1 MVYESPDEPW
11 GSRTLPLAMIDII
24 YLDERHF
31 VMASD
36 PITGFQRKYMSFG
49 DMLGEWFYGFLMV
62 AVVCGI
68 IGGYSE
74 ILLNSPL
81 GYGRIYLTVVLVVLT
96 FGVNITWGIID
107 GTTVI
112 YGGLTDKADLEKII
126 SKLKKDRNNRELRDK
141 ILDSIGDS
149 SVDYLPDAEKEKIVD
164 RIIDE
169 APEAPLKYHVS
180 GDDRNT
186 LIAIASCDILAVI
199 PVILPYLLLGFGKVP
214 LMLSRLI
221 ASVAIGYIAFL
232 YAEHT
237 GRRKW
242 LTAGIFVLFTIVVM
256 QITYYFGW

>member
-1 MVYESPDEPW
+1 
-11 GSRTLPLAMIDII
+11 
-24 YLDERHF
+24 
-31 VMASD
+31 MASD
-36 PITGFQRKYMSFG
+36 PITGFQRRYMSFG

-68 IGGYSE
+68 VGGYSE

-81 GYGRIYLTVVLVVLT
+81 GYGRVYLTVVLVVLT
-96 FGVNITWGIID
+96 FGVNITWGVID

-112 YGGLTDKADLEKII
+112 YGGLTDKADLERII
-126 SKLKKDRNNRELRDK
+126 STLKKDRNNRELRDK

-164 RIIDE
+164 RIIDA
-169 APEAPLKYHVS
+169 APEAPVKYHVS
-180 GDDRNT
+180 EDDRNT

-199 PVILPYLLLGFGKVP
+199 PVILPYLLLGFGKTP
-214 LMLSRLI
+214 LLLSRLI

>member
-1 MVYESPDEPW
+1 
-11 GSRTLPLAMIDII
+11 
-24 YLDERHF
+24 
-31 VMASD
+31 MASD
-36 PITGFQRKYMSFG
+36 PITEFQRRYMSFG

-68 IGGYSE
+68 IGGYSD
-74 ILLNSPL
+74 ILLASNL

-112 YGGLTDKADLEKII
+112 YGGLTDKADLERTI
-126 SKLKKDRNNRELRDK
+126 SELKKDRNNRELRDK

-149 SVDYLPDAEKEKIVD
+149 SVDYLPDVEKEKIVD

-169 APEAPLKYHVS
+169 APEAPVKYHVS
-180 GDDRNT
+180 RDDRNT

-199 PVILPYLLLGFGKVP
+199 PVILPYLLLGFGKTP
-214 LMLSRLI
+214 LLLSRLI

-256 QITYYFGW
+256 QITYSYGW

>member
-1 MVYESPDEPW
+1 MVSN
-11 GSRTLPLAMIDII
+11 
-24 YLDERHF
+24 
-31 VMASD
+31 
-36 PITGFQRKYMSFG
+36 PITGFQRRYMSLG

-74 ILLNSPL
+74 ILLASNL
-81 GYGRIYLTVVLVVLT
+81 GYGRVYLTVVLLVLT

-112 YGGLTDKADLEKII
+112 YGGLTDKADLEKITGE
-126 SKLKKDRNNRELRDK
+126 LKKDRNNRELRDR
-141 ILDSIGDS
+141 ILDSLGDS

-169 APEAPLKYHVS
+169 APDAPLKYHLT
-180 GDDRNT
+180 GEDRNT

-199 PVILPYLLLGFGKVP
+199 PVILPYLLLGFGKTP

-221 ASVAIGYIAFL
+221 AAIAIGYIMFL

-242 LTAGIFVLFTIVVM
+242 LAAGIFFLFTLVIM
-256 QITYYFGW
+256 QVTYSYGW

>member
-1 MVYESPDEPW
+1 
-11 GSRTLPLAMIDII
+11 
-24 YLDERHF
+24 
-31 VMASD
+31 MASD
-36 PITGFQRKYMSFG
+36 PITRFQRRYMSFG

-68 IGGYSE
+68 VGGYSE

-81 GYGRIYLTVVLVVLT
+81 GYGRVYLTVVLLVLT
-96 FGVNITWGIID
+96 FGVNIAWGIID

-112 YGGLTDKADLEKII
+112 YGGLTDKADLERTI

-149 SVDYLPDAEKEKIVD
+149 SVDYLPDEEKEKIVD

-169 APEAPLKYHVS
+169 APEAPVKYQMS
-180 GDDRNT
+180 RDDRNT

-199 PVILPYLLLGFGKVP
+199 PVILPYLLLGFGKTP
-214 LMLSRLI
+214 LILSRLI
-221 ASVAIGYIAFL
+221 ASVAIGYICYL

-237 GRRKW
+237 GRNKW
-242 LTAGIFVLFTIVVM
+242 LTAGIFVIFTVVVM

>member
-1 MVYESPDEPW
+1 
-11 GSRTLPLAMIDII
+11 
-24 YLDERHF
+24 
-31 VMASD
+31 
-36 PITGFQRKYMSFG
+36 
-49 DMLGEWFYGFLMV
+49 MLGEWFYGFLMV

-74 ILLNSPL
+74 ILLESNL
-81 GYGRIYLTVVLVVLT
+81 GYGRVYLTVVLLVLT
-96 FGVNITWGIID
+96 FGVNIIWGIID

-126 SKLKKDRNNRELRDK
+126 SKLKKDRNNRELRDQ

-169 APEAPLKYHVS
+169 APEAPVKYYLS
-180 GDDRNT
+180 GDDRKT

-214 LMLSRLI
+214 LLLSRLI
-221 ASVAIGYIAFL
+221 ASVAIGFIVFL
-232 YAEHT
+232 YAKHT

-242 LTAGIFVLFTIVVM
+242 LAAGTFFILTIVVM
-256 QITYYFGW
+256 QITYYYGW

>member
-1 MVYESPDEPW
+1 
-11 GSRTLPLAMIDII
+11 
-24 YLDERHF
+24 
-31 VMASD
+31 MASN
-36 PITGFQRKYMSFG
+36 PITGFQARYMSLG

-74 ILLNSPL
+74 ILLESNL
-81 GYGRIYLTVVLVVLT
+81 GYGRIYLTVVLLVLT

-112 YGGLTDKADLEKII
+112 FGGLTDKADLERTI
-126 SKLKKDRNNRELRDK
+126 SRLKKDRNNRELRDK
-141 ILDSIGDS
+141 VLDSIGDS
-149 SVDYLPDAEKEKIVD
+149 SVDYLPDEEKEKIVD

-169 APEAPLKYHVS
+169 APDAPLKYRLS

-199 PVILPYLLLGFGKVP
+199 PVILPYLLLGFGKTP
-214 LMLSRLI
+214 LLLSRLI

-232 YAEHT
+232 YAKHT
-237 GRRKW
+237 GRNKW
-242 LTAGIFVLFTIVVM
+242 LAAIFFVVFTAVIM
-256 QITYYFGW
+256 QITYYYGW

>member
-1 MVYESPDEPW
+1 
-11 GSRTLPLAMIDII
+11 
-24 YLDERHF
+24 
-31 VMASD
+31 MASD
-36 PITGFQRKYMSFG
+36 PVTGFQRRYMSFG

-74 ILLNSPL
+74 ILLESQL
-81 GYGRIYLTVVLVVLT
+81 GYGRVYLTVVLLVLT

-112 YGGLTDKADLEKII
+112 YGGLTDKADLERVI
-126 SKLKKDRNNRELRDK
+126 SRLKKDRSNRELRDK
-141 ILDSIGDS
+141 LLDSLGDS
-149 SVDYLPDAEKEKIVD
+149 TVDYLPDAEIEKIAD

-169 APEAPLKYHVS
+169 APEAPLKYHLT
-180 GDDRNT
+180 GEDRNT

-199 PVILPYLLLGFGKVP
+199 PVILPYLLLGFGKTP
-214 LMLSRLI
+214 LLISRLI
-221 ASVAIGYIAFL
+221 AAVAIGYIAFL
-232 YAEHT
+232 YADHT

-242 LTAGIFVLFTIVVM
+242 LAAGLFVIITLVVM